1 MAARCDQAPL
11 NWVGSQGGKRREPAG
26 SHSSMH
32 VGSDRIALSGL
43 RGRGRHGVYPRERS
57 EGQTF
62 VVDAVL
68 ELDTRAAAA
77 GDDLARTVDYGSIA
91 EKLVAAIEGEPVNL
105 IETLAARLAVLA
117 LGGNL
122 GVRLESLQSAL
133 DALGDAPGIQP
144 ISISPVYE
152 TAPFGGAP
160 DDPEAM
166 DLSGQPSYLNA
177 VAVVGTDLTPHQL
190 LIRTQ
195 AIEEAM
201 HRVRCGRWAAR
212 TIDVDIVVYDD
223 LELDAEDL
231 TVPHSRSHERAFV
244 LRPWL

>member
-1 MAARCDQAPL
+1 MMTTT
-11 NWVGSQGGKRREPAG
+11 
-26 SHSSMH
+26 HSAH
-32 VGSDRIALSGL
+32 
-43 RGRGRHGVYPRERS
+43 H
-57 EGQTF
+57 
-62 VVDAVL
+62 
-68 ELDTRAAAA
+68 
-77 GDDLARTVDYGSIA
+77 
-91 EKLVAAIEGEPVNL
+91 
-105 IETLAARLAVLA
+105 AVLA

-122 GVRLESLQSAL
+122 GDRLESLQSAL

-166 DLSGQPSYLNA
+166 DLSDQPSYLNA

-201 HRVRCGRWAAR
+201 HRVRSGRWAAR

-244 LRPWL
+244 LRPWLDVEPNAVLPGRGPIAELLEDLPDDGVEPRPDLLLQW